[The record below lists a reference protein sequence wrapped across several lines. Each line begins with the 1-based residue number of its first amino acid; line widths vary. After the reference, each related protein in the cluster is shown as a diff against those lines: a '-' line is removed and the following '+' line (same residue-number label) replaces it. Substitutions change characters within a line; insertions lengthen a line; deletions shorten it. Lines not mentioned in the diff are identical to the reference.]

1 MNKGWIQ
8 FLFVAVPVLSLLG
21 AWLTLRGRIGR
32 GPEQKT
38 REKVDEQ

>member
-1 MNKGWIQ
+1 MQ
-8 FLFVAVPVLSLLG
+8 FLFVALPVLSLLG

-38 REKVDEQ
+38 KDKVDEQ